1 MARPENV
8 VAFYNKRGTNGKQIK
23 LGAKVVSHRHRQTYR
38 REALD
43 CYVRSKTK
51 GEVRLDDTET
61 RISGARHADVTG
73 LGALEPSCQGFGIG
87 KILKKL
93 QLHPRQGC
101 RWMSGNISF

>member
-73 LGALEPSCQGFGIG
+73 LGGWEPSCLAL
-87 KILKKL
+87 LKSLRSCNFTLVKAAG
-93 QLHPRQGC
+93 GC
-101 RWMSGNISF
+101 RETSHFG